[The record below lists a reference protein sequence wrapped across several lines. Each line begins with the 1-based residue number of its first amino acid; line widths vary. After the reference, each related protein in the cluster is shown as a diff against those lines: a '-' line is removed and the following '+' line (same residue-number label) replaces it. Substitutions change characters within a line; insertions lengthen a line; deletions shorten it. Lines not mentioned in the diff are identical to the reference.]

1 MTATAGGMG
10 ASSTVLANDTILTVF
25 STSWESKKREHDGT
39 IPHAPAVP
47 EGRRRQQLQVLRW
60 RVPSREIV
68 GGNGYFSP

>member
-1 MTATAGGMG
+1 MAASAGGMG

-25 STSWESKKREHDGT
+25 SSLESKREHDGT
-39 IPHAPAVP
+39 LPHALAVA
-47 EGRRRQQLQVLRW
+47 EGRRRKQLQVLRW